1 MIVLHAVVPHDACG
15 IEDQRLRT
23 YDAGP
28 VKVVYEETDEAPASD
43 RATVLEH
50 GRRVVALADR
60 VPTLPMRYGT
70 TLADISE
77 LGPLGKEHADAWS
90 RRLARLVDRCELVV
104 HLETSGSPDPDP
116 VIDSGRAYLRRRM
129 ARLRRQDFALD
140 EARHLLGRWAEETR
154 VLPDRERL
162 AVLLRRRDAETAS
175 HVLEAWGR
183 SQDDVTVTITG
194 PWPPFSFCDEGDL
207 P

>member
-1 MIVLHAVVPHDACG
+1 VIVLHAVVPRDTDEIG
-15 IEDQRLRT
+15 DQRLRA

-28 VKVVYEETDEAPASD
+28 VKVLYEETDEAPVGE
-43 RATVLEH
+43 RADVIEH
-50 GRRVVALADR
+50 GRRIVALADR

-70 TLADISE
+70 TLADVEE
-77 LGPLGKEHADAWS
+77 LSTVGKEHADAWA

-104 HLETSGSPDPDP
+104 HLETSSAAGADP
-116 VIDSGRAYLRRRM
+116 VVDSGRAYLRLRM
-129 ARLRRQDFALD
+129 ARLRRQDLAID
-140 EARHLLGRWAEETR
+140 EARKLLGRWVEETR

-162 AVLLRRRDAETAS
+162 AVLLRRRDVDPAR

-183 SQDDVTVTITG
+183 SRDDLSVTLTG
-194 PWPPFSFCDEGDL
+194 PWPPFSFCEEGDV